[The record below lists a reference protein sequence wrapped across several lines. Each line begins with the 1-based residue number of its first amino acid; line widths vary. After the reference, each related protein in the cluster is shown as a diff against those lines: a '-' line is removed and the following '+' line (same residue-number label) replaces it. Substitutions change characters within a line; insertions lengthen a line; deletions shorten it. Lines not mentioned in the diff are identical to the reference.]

1 VDFAL
6 PFDFSDNLAWLDN
19 LGFMSKPS
27 QPLNASLNNV
37 SLVNTVPINNPGG
50 MEFQFD
56 ANGELDWF
64 FANMSQGSGDFT
76 AASSQLDWNA
86 RGPDSLD
93 LSSSTGTGGI
103 NFEECDTDIVFT
115 EAELPILPPPPVSS
129 PYSSPAAL
137 QVISLPPI
145 EVLNA
150 DVDEHNIVHF
160 SHTRNP
166 TKHALETVGTAVQ
179 SKAKKPKSKRVSSC
193 VVFIYHYFL
202 AYSPPLVI

>member
-1 VDFAL
+1 
-6 PFDFSDNLAWLDN
+6 
-19 LGFMSKPS
+19 MSEIS
-27 QPLNASLNNV
+27 QPLNLSLNNV

-50 MEFQFD
+50 TEFQFD

-64 FANMSQGSGDFT
+64 FANMSQGGGDFT

-103 NFEECDTDIVFT
+103 DFEGWDTDIVFT
-115 EAELPILPPPPVSS
+115 EAELPILPPPPVLS

-137 QVISLPPI
+137 QVISPPPI

-150 DVDEHNIVHF
+150 DVDERNIVRF
-160 SHTRNP
+160 LCTRNP
-166 TKHALETVGTAVQ
+166 TKHALETVGTA
-179 SKAKKPKSKRVSSC
+179 AKQGKKTEE
-193 VVFIYHYFL
+193 
-202 AYSPPLVI
+202 